1 MARKRSRLDIIKDML
16 ESIRDKNGKMK
27 QTRLMYKANLSHT
40 QMKIYIEELVKKE
53 LIEEKAEGSYK
64 YIYITDRGF
73 KFIESLDKIKE
84 FETSFGI

>member
-40 QMKIYIEELVKKE
+40 QMKLYIEELVKKK
-53 LIEEKAEGSYK
+53 LISEENEGNYK
-64 YIYITDRGF
+64 YKSNTII
-73 KFIESLDKIKE
+73 
-84 FETSFGI
+84 